1 MATLKTLT
9 EVLQHRRS
17 HQQSITHINGG
28 QDERR
33 VSFEDLYQRALGILH
48 HLQREGLRTGDE
60 VILLLSSNEQFVDAF
75 WACMLGGF
83 VPVPIAV
90 GISDEHRRK
99 VFKIFTKLTRPYLY
113 TDAKTLQRLGSFA
126 QADGRPADWARIQE
140 RSLVTDSIQ
149 DISSPGKVHDARP
162 EDVAFIQFSS
172 GSTAEPK
179 GVVLTH
185 KNILANI
192 EAITEGAE
200 VTERDVALSWMP
212 LTHDMGLIGFHLTTL
227 FNAVNHF
234 LMPTDVFIRRPL
246 LWLKKA
252 SEKRASLLCSP
263 NFGYK
268 HVLKVFKE
276 NKPHDIDLSRVR
288 LIFNGAEPISF
299 HLCEQFLEKMA
310 PYGLKRGAMFPVYG
324 LAEASLAVTFPA
336 WDAEPEAAIVDRRS
350 LKPGGDVQFL
360 PPDSPNALRFMNLG
374 HPLRSCEV
382 RITDE
387 LNIPVSEHVIGHIQI
402 RGDNVTSGYYQDDT
416 TNRATIREEGW
427 LDTGDLGFMVA
438 GDLVVTGR
446 AKDIIFANGQNYY
459 PHDLESIAAHAD
471 QLDMGKVVVTAIRQ
485 ADADADEV
493 LVFLLFRG
501 ALKDFAELAHGVA
514 RLLNEQAG
522 LGATHIIPVKRIPKT
537 TSGKIQRHLLADAYL
552 EGEYTQLLEQLA
564 HLQNTSEPEDV
575 TARTRIESTLKQI
588 CDNTLTEQSV
598 GLHDNLF
605 ELGTSSL
612 VLVQIHE
619 GIEEAFPGVL
629 EITDLF
635 DYPTISDL
643 AGLLEERTAQHAS
656 AV

>member
-1 MATLKTLT
+1 MATLTTLT

-17 HQQSITHINGG
+17 PQRSITHITGD

-48 HLQREGLRTGDE
+48 YLQSVGLRAGDE

-75 WACMLGGF
+75 WACMLGGL

-99 VFKIFTKLTRPYLY
+99 VFKIFAKLTRPYLY

-126 QADGRPADWARIQE
+126 QAGGMSGDWARIQD
-140 RSLVTDSIQ
+140 RSLVTDAIQ
-149 DISSPGKVHDARP
+149 DISSLGRVHDVRP

-185 KNILANI
+185 KNLLTNI

-200 VTERDVALSWMP
+200 VTARDVALSWMP

-227 FNAVNHF
+227 FNGVNHS
-234 LMPTDVFIRRPL
+234 LMPTDVFIRRPM

-252 SEKRASLLCSP
+252 SEKRATLLCSP

-276 NKPHDIDLSRVR
+276 DKSRDINLSQVR
-288 LIFNGAEPISF
+288 LIFNGAEPISL
-299 HLCEQFLEKMA
+299 HLCDQFLEKMA
-310 PYGLKRGAMFPVYG
+310 PYGLKKTAMFPVYG
-324 LAEASLAVTFPA
+324 LAEASVAVTFPP
-336 WDAEPEAAIVDRRS
+336 WEAEAEAASVNRHT
-350 LKPGGDVQFL
+350 LKIGQDVQFL
-360 PPDSPNALRFMNLG
+360 PKDAQNSVSFVKVG
-374 HPLRSCEV
+374 HPLKNCEV

-387 LNIPVSEHVIGHIQI
+387 LNAPVSEHIVGHIQI
-402 RGDNVTSGYYQDDT
+402 RGDNVTSGYYRDDAAT
-416 TNRATIREEGW
+416 RASFRGEGW
-427 LDTGDLGFMVA
+427 LDTGDLGFMVN

-459 PHDLESIAAHAD
+459 PHDLEAVAARAD
-471 QLDMGKVVVTAIRQ
+471 QLDMGKVVVTAVRQ
-485 ADADADEV
+485 PNSDADDV
-493 LVFLLFRG
+493 LVFVLFRRT
-501 ALKDFAELAHGVA
+501 LQEFVDLAHRVI
-514 RLLNEQAG
+514 RLLNEQTG
-522 LGATHIIPVKRIPKT
+522 LGVTHVIPVQRIPKT
-537 TSGKIQRHLLADAYL
+537 TSGKIQRHLLIDAYL
-552 EGEYTQLLEQLA
+552 EQEYADTLKE
-564 HLQNTSEPEDV
+564 LQKLQTATEMEDV
-575 TARTRIESTLKQI
+575 PARTRIERILQRI
-588 CDNTLTEQSV
+588 CDARLTEQSV
-598 GLHDNLF
+598 GVHDNLF
-605 ELGTSSL
+605 EIGTSSL

-635 DYPTISDL
+635 DYPTIADL
-643 AGLLEERTAQHAS
+643 AALLEEKTAQHAN